1 MATGIS
7 FSGLGSG
14 IDFSSITAA
23 VIAERQRPI
32 AQLQDKTTLLTTR
45 GNLLKNLNGLLAAFA
60 ESAKALGDRNLGSG
74 RTAASADASVF
85 TASAGSAAAA
95 GRTTVEV
102 ARLASSLAQASR
114 SFTGTDAA
122 VLPVGVTSATF
133 ELRKGGATTGQSI
146 TIDSTNNTLAGLRD
160 AINGADAGV
169 TASVV
174 DVSGRG
180 DFQLVLNSEG
190 TGSAGRVEL
199 VETTAPD
206 SGTLAALSLRTLNP
220 AGAGG
225 DFSALDAELKING
238 LSILRSANTV
248 TDALPG
254 VTLNLRKVGTTS
266 VNVTASAEIGDKLQ
280 TFVTAFN
287 AVQDFVN
294 SQYKAD
300 EQGHPTGALAG
311 DPTLRSMT
319 QTLRTVLSASSE
331 DNGGAFGSLADI
343 GLSRGKDGRLSLDTE
358 TLNAKLASHQSDVKA
373 LLAGAADGNT
383 GFGQRIYEAVSRLS
397 DTAGGTIQ
405 TAVDGYRG
413 TVESLNKQIAAQL
426 ERLTTL
432 KDSMTRQFALAD
444 AAIGQLNGQNTAL
457 TNILK
462 SLEPKST

>member
-23 VIAERQRPI
+23 VVAERQRPI
-32 AQLQDKTTLLTTR
+32 AQLQDKTTLLTRR
-45 GNLLKNLNGLLAAFA
+45 GDLLKNLNGLLAAFA
-60 ESAKALGDRNLGSG
+60 DAARALGDSDLGAG
-74 RTAASADASVF
+74 RTASSADASVL
-85 TASAGSAAAA
+85 TASASPAAAA

-102 ARLASSLAQASR
+102 TRLASSLAQASR

-122 VLPVGVTSATF
+122 VLPVGVASATF
-133 ELRKGGATTGQSI
+133 ELRKGGAATGKSI
-146 TIDSTNNTLAGLRD
+146 SIDSANNTLAGLRD
-160 AINGADAGV
+160 AINDADAGV

-180 DFQLVLNSEG
+180 DFQLVLNSEE
-190 TGSAGRVEL
+190 TGSAGRIEL
-199 VETTAPD
+199 VETTSPD
-206 SGTLAALSLRTLNP
+206 SGALAALSLRTLNP
-220 AGAGG
+220 AAG
-225 DFSALDAELKING
+225 DFSTLDAELKING
-238 LSILRSANTV
+238 LSVLRSSNAV

-254 VTLNLRKVGTTS
+254 VTLNLRRVGATS

-294 SQYKAD
+294 GQYKAD

-311 DPTLRSMT
+311 DPTLRSVT
-319 QTLRTVLSASSE
+319 QTLRAALSAPAE
-331 DNGGAFGSLADI
+331 GNGGVFGSLADI

-358 TLNAKLASHQSDVKA
+358 TLNDKLASHQSDVKA
-373 LLAGAADGNT
+373 LLAGAADGKT
-383 GFGQRIYEAVSRLS
+383 GFGQRIYEVVSRLS

-426 ERLTTL
+426 ERLSTL
-432 KDSMTRQFALAD
+432 RDSMTRQFALAD

-462 SLEPKST
+462 SLEPKSS

>member
-14 IDFSSITAA
+14 IDFSSITTA

-45 GNLLKNLNGLLAAFA
+45 GNLLKNFNGLLAAFA
-60 ESAKALGDRNLGSG
+60 DAAKALGDRNLGSG
-74 RTAASADASVF
+74 RTASLADASVL
-85 TASAGSAAAA
+85 TASAASAAAA

-102 ARLASSLAQASR
+102 TRLASSLAQASR

-122 VLPVGVTSATF
+122 VLPVGVTNVTF
-133 ELRKGGATTGQSI
+133 ELRTGGAATGKSI
-146 TIDSTNNTLAGLRD
+146 SIDSTNNTLAGLRD
-160 AINGADAGV
+160 AINDADAGV

-174 DVSGRG
+174 DVSGKG

-199 VETTAPD
+199 VETTSPD
-206 SGTLAALSLRTLNP
+206 SGALTSLSLRTLNP
-220 AGAGG
+220 AAG
-225 DFSALDAELKING
+225 DFSTLDAELKING
-238 LSILRSANTV
+238 LSVLRSSNTV

-294 SQYKAD
+294 GQYTAD

-311 DPTLRSMT
+311 DPTLRSVT
-319 QTLRTVLSASSE
+319 QTLRTALSAPSE
-331 DNGGAFGSLADI
+331 ENGGVFGSLADI

-358 TLNAKLASHQSDVKA
+358 TLNNKLASHQSDVKA
-373 LLAGAADGNT
+373 LLAGAADGKT
-383 GFGQRIYEAVSRLS
+383 GFGQRIYEVVSRLS

-426 ERLTTL
+426 ERLSTL

-462 SLEPKST
+462 SLEPKSS